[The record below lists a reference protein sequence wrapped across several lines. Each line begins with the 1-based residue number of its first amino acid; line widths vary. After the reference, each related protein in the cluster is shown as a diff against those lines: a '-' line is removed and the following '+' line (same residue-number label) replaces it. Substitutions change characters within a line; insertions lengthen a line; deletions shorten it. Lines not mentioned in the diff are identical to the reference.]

1 MAPGLFVFMDP
12 VDPVDLVPVFLKLA
26 GRPVLLVG
34 GGRVAEGKLNQLLAA
49 GARVRVVAPAI
60 TASIRAAARKNVE
73 NVETIGTVEIAEG
86 CFVPADLDGVWLV
99 VAAAT
104 PEVNRAVADAAET
117 QRIFVNAVDDPA
129 NASAFLSGVVRRDG
143 VTIAISTSGEAPAL
157 TALLREALDAILPA
171 DLKAWLSRA
180 RDERV
185 IWRRDRVPIEQRK
198 PLLLRSLNRLYPSTL
213 DRPADSCCDTGAT
226 RPAAIEDGDTRVP
239 WLHAPEDS
247 WL

>member
-1 MAPGLFVFMDP
+1 MDA
-12 VDPVDLVPVFLKLA
+12 VDLIPVFLKLA

-34 GGRVAEGKLNQLLAA
+34 GGRVAEGKLHQLLAA
-49 GARVRVVAPAI
+49 GARVRVVAPEVDA
-60 TASIRAAARKNVE
+60 AIRATAVVKI
-73 NVETIGTVEIAEG
+73 VETVETVETLETVEIAER
-86 CFVPADLDGVWLV
+86 CFVPADLDDVWLV

-104 PEVNRAVADAAET
+104 PEVNRAVAEAAEAR
-117 QRIFVNAVDDPA
+117 RIFVNAVDDPA

-157 TALLREALDAILPA
+157 TALLREALDAVLPA
-171 DLKAWLSRA
+171 DLKAWVSSA

-185 IWRRDRVPIEQRK
+185 IWRRERVPIAQRK

-213 DRPADSCCDTGAT
+213 ERPADSCGETDTT
-226 RPAAIEDGDTRVP
+226 RARAIEDGDTRVP